1 MKKEKFYELL
11 GEIDENYIEEAHL
24 SVEKKTRPIWL
35 KWSSIAV
42 CICLIIIGT
51 VAVFEIWDNRDNNPG
66 ETNSYETPYAT
77 EGTENQPAQPSL
89 YPFDYASILDF
100 EKSLYNEGE
109 LYSKLSEYGVKSETL
124 DKFKVFIERLRSQN
138 IIVPYI
144 DGKVIELRN
153 SEGYSNVSLFASEL
167 YELPWVFYHPSV
179 STGENFYIKMTCLP
193 EVFTKTENLMAS
205 DIIKELSPN
214 SPNLNN
220 LGEQHEKIY
229 NKQIKLKDREVT
241 ALVYEYKTDNRDS
254 IKFIY
259 NDFLVD
265 IRCDQQVWNDNWF
278 SSLSFESFD
287 K

>member
-1 MKKEKFYELL
+1 MKKEKFYELI
-11 GEIDENYIEEAHL
+11 GKIDENYIEEAHL

-66 ETNSYETPYAT
+66 ETNSHDTPYAT
-77 EGTENQPAQPSL
+77 EGTKNEPARPSL
-89 YPFDYASILDF
+89 YPFDYISILDF

-124 DKFKVFIERLRSQN
+124 DKFKVFIEKLRSQN
-138 IIVPYI
+138 IVVPYI
-144 DGKVIELRN
+144 NGKVIELRN
-153 SEGYSNVSLFASEL
+153 LEGYSNVSLFASEL

-179 STGENFYIKMTCLP
+179 STGENFYIKMTYLP

-229 NKQIKLKDREVT
+229 NKQIQLHDREVT

-259 NDFLVD
+259 DDFLVEV
-265 IRCDQQVWNDNWF
+265 RCDPQVWNDNWF

>member
-24 SVEKKTRPIWL
+24 SVEKKTSPIWL

-51 VAVFEIWDNRDNNPG
+51 VAVFEILDNRDNNPG
-66 ETNSYETPYAT
+66 EANSHETPYAT
-77 EGTENQPAQPSL
+77 EGTEKEPAQPSL
-89 YPFDYASILDF
+89 YPFDYDSILDF
-100 EKSLYNEGE
+100 KKSLYNEGE

-124 DKFKVFIERLRSQN
+124 DKFKVFIEKLRSQN

-144 DGKVIELRN
+144 NGKVIELRN
-153 SEGYSNVSLFASEL
+153 LEGYSNVSLFASEL

-179 STGENFYIKMTCLP
+179 STGENFYIKMTYLP
-193 EVFTKTENLMAS
+193 EAFTITENLMAS

-229 NKQIKLKDREVT
+229 NKQIQLHDREVM

-259 NDFLVD
+259 DDFLVEV
-265 IRCDQQVWNDNWF
+265 RCDPQVWNDNWF